1 MAEIR
6 DIERLKRQVEDLK
19 SEIAQA
25 KGARSEALRNL
36 EEEFGVKDISE
47 ARILLKKFTKK
58 EEESKGEFEEA
69 LTEFQSVYGERLNA
83 ERLRG

>member
-69 LTEFQSVYGERLNA
+69 LTEFQSVYGECLNA

>member
-47 ARILLKKFTKK
+47 ARTLLKKLTKK

-69 LTEFQSVYGERLNA
+69 LMEFQSVYGERLNA

>member
-6 DIERLKRQVEDLK
+6 DIERLKRQIEDLK

-36 EEEFGVKDISE
+36 EEEFVRPIQQ
-47 ARILLKKFTKK
+47 L
-58 EEESKGEFEEA
+58 
-69 LTEFQSVYGERLNA
+69 Y
-83 ERLRG
+83 

>member
-36 EEEFGVKDISE
+36 EEEFGVKDIPE
-47 ARILLKKFTKK
+47 ARNLLKKLTKK

-69 LTEFQSVYGERLNA
+69 LTKFQSVYGERLNA

>member
-36 EEEFGVKDISE
+36 EEEFGVKDLPE
-47 ARILLKKFTKK
+47 ARNLLKKLIKK
-58 EEESKGEFEEA
+58 EEESKAEFQEA
-69 LTEFQSVYGERLNA
+69 LTEFQYVYE
-83 ERLRG
+83 ERLR